1 MLVEGY
7 YSYDIY
13 WQVGLIK
20 NKIIIFYYCDKFVI
34 NLIEWVIYYFLVLIL
49 WMILVLIFV
58 KNENNYNG
66 KFNKFFL
73 LV

>member
-1 MLVEGY
+1 MV
-7 YSYDIY
+7 
-13 WQVGLIK
+13 
-20 NKIIIFYYCDKFVI
+20 IFYYCDKFVI

-49 WMILVLIFV
+49 WMILVIIFV